1 MLHNG
6 KLISLKVCELNKT
19 ILEVKDSILLCPGA
33 LGSLAKSF
41 QVECLKGHSP
51 HYFNPMEH
59 GYPDLNY
66 VGPVPEYK
74 YFEPKRTSLA
84 EYKEIVA
91 AYPNNDWDWMAN
103 ELKYLHSDCVS
114 LQS

>member
-6 KLISLKVCELNKT
+6 KLITLKICELNKT
-19 ILEVKDSILLCPGA
+19 ILEVKDSILLCPGP

-41 QVECLKGHSP
+41 KVECLKAHSP

-59 GYPDLNY
+59 GYPNLNY

-74 YFEPKRTSLA
+74 YFEPKRTSVA
-84 EYKEIVA
+84 EWQEIVA
-91 AYPNNDWDWMAN
+91 RGIM
-103 ELKYLHSDCVS
+103 E
-114 LQS
+114 QSTSYASSGQTDP